1 MKVMNNLLS
10 NDIHNP
16 INSLQLSYTS
26 NNVNTEKNKLVNE
39 MTDNSL
45 LLKTLHLSV
54 RHLPS
59 TTHPVYEV
67 RMLQM

>member
-1 MKVMNNLLS
+1 MNNLLS

-26 NNVNTEKNKLVNE
+26 NNVDAEKDKLVNE

-59 TTHPVYEV
+59 TIHPVYEV
-67 RMLQM
+67 RMLLM